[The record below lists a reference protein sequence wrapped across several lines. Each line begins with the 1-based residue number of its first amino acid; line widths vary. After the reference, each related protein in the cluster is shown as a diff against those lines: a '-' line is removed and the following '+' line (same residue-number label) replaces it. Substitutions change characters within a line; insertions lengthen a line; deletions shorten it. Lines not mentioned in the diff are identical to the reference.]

1 MTIGEICW
9 EVFAKSS
16 VGGGFPS
23 LILCLVFFFLLLF
36 VQKKGWLKISHSLI
50 FSHKN
55 NKMKSVGFFYYYS
68 SF

>member
-23 LILCLVFFFLLLF
+23 LILCLVFFFF
-36 VQKKGWLKISHSLI
+36 VIICAKKRVVKNLS
-50 FSHKN
+50 FSHILTQK
-55 NKMKSVGFFYYYS
+55 
-68 SF
+68 